1 MDSKNIELKELLKQ
15 RIVLLDGAM
24 GTMIQRA
31 GLSEA
36 DFRGER
42 YADVDCEI
50 KGCND
55 ILVLTRPDVIADIHR
70 QYLEAGADIIE
81 TDTFNANA
89 ISLSDYGVEGDVYEI
104 NVEAARLAKRVVDE
118 CNSAKWVAGSV
129 GATNNSLS
137 MSPSVENPAAR
148 NMSWDQ
154 LVEAYITQMRGL
166 IDGGLDVLLIETVF
180 DTLNAKA
187 ALWAADEAMRMC
199 GRVVPVML
207 SATLTES
214 GRTLSGQTIEA
225 FLASGRHSNGM
236 SIGLNCGFGA
246 EGMTSWLER
255 LSSIAGCAVSAYPN
269 AGLPNE
275 MGEYDETPDT
285 MAQHVCVMLEKGVVN
300 IIGGCCG
307 TTPDHIKAIADVA
320 KQYAPREIPEIE

>member
-42 YADVDCEI
+42 YADVDCEM

-129 GATNNSLS
+129 GPTNKSLS
-137 MSPSVENPAAR
+137 MSPSVENPAER
-148 NMSWDQ
+148 NMSWNQ

-166 IDGGLDVLLIETVF
+166 IDGGVDVLLIETVF

-225 FLASGRHSNGM
+225 FLTSVRHSNVM

-275 MGEYDETPDT
+275 MG
-285 MAQHVCVMLEKGVVN
+285 
-300 IIGGCCG
+300 
-307 TTPDHIKAIADVA
+307 
-320 KQYAPREIPEIE
+320 